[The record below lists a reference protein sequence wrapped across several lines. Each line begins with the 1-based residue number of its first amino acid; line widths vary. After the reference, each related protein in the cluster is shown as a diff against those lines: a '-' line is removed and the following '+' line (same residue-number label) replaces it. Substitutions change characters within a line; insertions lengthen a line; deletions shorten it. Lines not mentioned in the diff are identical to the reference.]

1 MLMWRDC
8 WEKVVMGFLLVMV
21 VLITLTDG
29 NEEGEGQKLP
39 RPNVVR
45 GEILTTSTSTSRSS
59 LRELGNYCNMNV

>member
-8 WEKVVMGFLLVMV
+8 WEKVVMGFLLVT
-21 VLITLTDG
+21 VLITLTNG

-45 GEILTTSTSTSRSS
+45 GEIMTTSTCTSSF
-59 LRELGNYCNMNV
+59 